1 MGEPIGT
8 VLSLHDGKFT
18 TAFFFFLTTESVA
31 FLTLALVSG
40 LSTNET
46 LVVSVKVN
54 YMSDSM
60 GSECI

>member
-1 MGEPIGT
+1 MNIDT
-8 VLSLHDGKFT
+8 VVSLRDCKFAA
-18 TAFFFFLTTESVA
+18 AFGFLTTESVA
-31 FLTLALVSG
+31 FLTPALVSG
-40 LSTNET
+40 LSTKET